1 MIHELIFFNQILY
14 RPLGDPPLLQG
25 EKECLLMA
33 GKGFDVFAFLM
44 VGQQGVPDLIREIQN
59 DLIAALACYQESRF
73 IEIDVIDVCTP
84 PYIHESMVLD
94 ALNAGKHVV
103 TSNKALVAAHG
114 IELAQLAR
122 EKGVSFLFSAACGG
136 GVPFLHNLA
145 IAAQSDKILS
155 LGGIL
160 NGTTNFMLDAMQSEG
175 KDYGDVLKQ
184 AQALGYAEADPTA
197 DVSGLDAL
205 RKIMLACAVAYDKLP
220 VDGFSREGIES
231 ITAADVADF
240 QSRGLT
246 CRLITSG
253 GEAGSSVYAYVEPV
267 LFPANAPEC
276 SVVKNFNMAKY
287 NGENAGAIVLMSDEA
302 IRKYGV
308 QQNPIRVID
317 YAAASLSP
325 RKPWCF
331 HNMNVEVRKQLDK
344 NGFFRPEEMDLM
356 ITTCMSSGEQTD
368 SAEVFGYIPEGQGLQ
383 YEIDGRTAFD
393 GDTPVNPHGGDC
405 QWGHA
410 MGCSGI
416 NMLSEAVFQMRGT
429 AGDAQVQKDI
439 KKTLV
444 RGMGG
449 GHTTVGIILQNS

>member
-1 MIHELIFFNQILY
+1 MKVAILGFGTVGVGVYEMLENCAGLEPGPVLVRPGKEDQPFKVSSMEQIVD
-14 RPLGDPPLLQG
+14 DPS
-25 EKECLLMA
+25 
-33 GKGFDVFAFLM
+33 
-44 VGQQGVPDLIREIQN
+44 VGAVAEVMGG
-59 DLIAALACYQESRF
+59 
-73 IEIDVIDVCTP
+73 IEPANTYV
-84 PYIHESMVLD
+84 SM

-145 IAAQSDKILS
+145 IAAQSDHILS

-175 KDYGDVLKQ
+175 KDYGDVLRQ

-246 CRLITSG
+246 CRLVTSG
-253 GEAGSSVYAYVEPV
+253 GEAGASVYAYVEPV

-287 NGENAGAIVLMSDEA
+287 NGENAGAIVLMGQGAGRYPTASAVVRDLCGLGSLEMLRPA
-302 IRKYGV
+302 CLKVSADNAACVHPYYV
-308 QQNPIRVID
+308 RVDADKAGRFVFSERWADADSVRGITEPVAVPEMHALAD
-317 YAAASLSP
+317 S
-325 RKPWCF
+325 
-331 HNMNVEVRKQLDK
+331 VRKE
-344 NGFFRPEEMDLM
+344 GGSIFF
-356 ITTCMSSGEQTD
+356 
-368 SAEVFGYIPEGQGLQ
+368 A
-383 YEIDGRTAFD
+383 
-393 GDTPVNPHGGDC
+393 
-405 QWGHA
+405 A
-410 MGCSGI
+410 M
-416 NMLSEAVFQMRGT
+416 EA
-429 AGDAQVQKDI
+429 
-439 KKTLV
+439 
-444 RGMGG
+444 
-449 GHTTVGIILQNS
+449 